1 MDLERLT
8 SRSREALRAA
18 LDLARDRS
26 HPEAGVPHLLRA
38 LLDQPE
44 GLTLPLLQR
53 AGANPADVHRRLSEV
68 LDGLPA
74 AYGATGEPRLAEPVA
89 RTLNA
94 ALEEASGLG
103 DEYVS
108 TEHLVLAM
116 LAGSDR
122 VATLL
127 REAGL
132 ERARVLEALRTI
144 RGTQRVTSP
153 DPETTYEA
161 LAKYSRDLTQAARE
175 GRLDP
180 VIGRDEEIRRAIQV
194 LVRRTKNN
202 PVLIG
207 EPGVGK
213 TAIVEGLAR
222 RIIEGDVPTLLK
234 DKTLV
239 ELDLSAMVAGAKYR
253 GEFEERLK
261 AVLKEIEA
269 SDGRIITFIDEL
281 HTVVGAGAA
290 EGAMDA
296 ANMLKP
302 LLARGR
308 LRMIG
313 ATTLSEYRAIEKDA
327 ALERRFQPVHVD
339 EPSVA
344 DTVGILRGLK
354 ERYEVHHGVRITDDA
369 IVAAASLS
377 HRYLTERFLPDK
389 AIDLLDEA
397 AAGLRIAIDSMP
409 PEIDEVD
416 RRRRQLEIE
425 RVSLAKE
432 ESAGARAR
440 LADLDV
446 ELAELGERLDAMKAR
461 WQQEKDAIDA
471 LQRLREDLEST
482 REQAAA
488 AEREGQLERTAELRY
503 GRIPELERSVAAA
516 EQAMAE
522 LRASGEALLE
532 EEVTETEIAQV
543 VGRWT
548 GIPVSRLVESESAKL
563 ARLEDELH
571 LRVVGQDVAVS
582 AVANAVRRSRA
593 GLSDPD
599 RPLGSFLFLGPTG
612 VGKTE
617 LARTLAQ
624 FLFDD
629 EQALVRI
636 DMGEY
641 QEKHTVSRLIGAP
654 PGYVGY
660 EDAGQLT
667 EAVRRRPYRVIL
679 LDEVE
684 KAHPDVFNVLL
695 QLLDDGRLTD
705 GQGRT
710 VDFRNVVVIMT
721 SNLGSTH
728 ILDVTLGPDEL
739 RERVMVDVR
748 GHFRP
753 EFLNRIDETVIFDRL
768 GQDDLRAIVDVQL
781 ERLRRRLEERDLEL
795 HVTDDGKDLLARLGY
810 DPIYGARPLKR
821 VIRTALEDPMALA
834 LLEGRIRDG
843 QVVEVGADGE
853 QVTIRGVDA
862 DAGGGADAG
871 AGTSGDAA

>member
-8 SRSREALRAA
+8 TKSKEALRAA
-18 LDLARDRS
+18 LVLARDRN
-26 HPEAGVPHLLRA
+26 HPEASQPHLLMA
-38 LLDQPE
+38 LLDQLE
-44 GLTLPLLQR
+44 GLTMPLLQR
-53 AGANPADVHRRLSEV
+53 AGANPADVRRLVGGV
-68 LDGLPA
+68 LDALPA
-74 AYGATGEPRLAEPVA
+74 AYGATGESTVSSQLV
-89 RTLNA
+89 RTLEA
-94 ALEEASGLG
+94 AVTEAQGLG
-103 DEYVS
+103 DEYAS

-122 VATLL
+122 TAGVL
-127 REAGL
+127 RDAGL
-132 ERARVLEALRTI
+132 TRDALLAALQTI
-144 RGTQRVTSP
+144 RGAQRVTSP
-153 DPETTYEA
+153 DPESTYEA
-161 LAKYSRDLTQAARE
+161 LAKYSRDLTAAARE
-175 GRLDP
+175 GKLDP

-239 ELDLSAMVAGAKYR
+239 ELDLSAMVAGAKFR

-269 SDGRIITFIDEL
+269 ADGRIITFIDEL

-302 LLARGR
+302 LLARGG

-313 ATTLSEYRAIEKDA
+313 ATTLTEYREIEKDA
-327 ALERRFQPVHVD
+327 ALERRFQPVHVA
-339 EPSVA
+339 EPSVP
-344 DTVGILRGLK
+344 DTIGILRGLK

-369 IVAAASLS
+369 IVAAAKLS

-425 RVSLAKE
+425 RVGLAKE
-432 ESAGARAR
+432 ESPTARQR
-440 LADLDV
+440 LADLEV
-446 ELAELGERLDAMKAR
+446 ELAELGERLDVMKAR
-461 WQQEKDAIDA
+461 WQEEKDAIA
-471 LQRLREDLEST
+471 ELQALREELEAT

-488 AEREGQLERTAELRY
+488 AEREGALERTAELRY
-503 GRIPELERSVAAA
+503 GTIPDLERRLAEADAAMTA
-516 EQAMAE
+516 
-522 LRASGEALLE
+522 LRASGESLLE

-548 GIPVSRLVESESAKL
+548 GIPVTRLMESESAKL
-563 ARLEDELH
+563 SRLEDELH
-571 LRVVGQDVAVS
+571 ERVIGQNAAVG

-593 GLSDPD
+593 GLADPD

-617 LARTLAQ
+617 LARTLAA

-636 DMGEY
+636 DMGEF
-641 QEKHTVSRLIGAP
+641 QEKHSISRLIGAP

-728 ILDVTLGPDEL
+728 ILDVTLAPDEL

-768 GQDDLRAIVDVQL
+768 GKADLRAIVDVQL
-781 ERLRRRLEERDLEL
+781 ARLVRRLEERDIEL
-795 HVTDDGKDLLARLGY
+795 RVTDAGKDLLADLGY
-810 DPIYGARPLKR
+810 DPVYGARPLKR
-821 VIRTALEDPMALA
+821 AIRSHVEDPMALA
-834 LLEGRIRDG
+834 LLEGRL
-843 QVVEVGADGE
+843 GASG
-853 QVTIRGVDA
+853 VIGVDA
-862 DAGGGADAG
+862 EDGELVLRGTGA
-871 AGTSGDAA
+871 TS

>member
-1 MDLERLT
+1 MDLDRLT
-8 SRSREALRAA
+8 SRSKEALRAA
-18 LDLARDRS
+18 IELARTRS
-26 HPEAGVPHLLRA
+26 HPEAGVAHLLRA

-44 GLTLPLLQR
+44 GLTMPLLQR
-53 AGANPADVHRRLSEV
+53 AGANPADLHRRVEELLAS
-68 LDGLPA
+68 LPA
-74 AYGATGEPRLAEPVA
+74 AYGATGEPRLADPVA
-89 RTLNA
+89 RLLDA
-94 ALEEASGLG
+94 AATEGATLG

-116 LAGSDR
+116 LDGGDR
-122 VATLL
+122 VAGLL
-127 REAGL
+127 RDAGL
-132 ERARVLEALRTI
+132 DDARVLEALRTI
-144 RGTQRVTSP
+144 RGSQRASSP
-153 DPETTYEA
+153 DPEATYEA

-180 VIGRDEEIRRAIQV
+180 VIGRDEEIRRTIQV

-261 AVLKEIEA
+261 AVLKEIES

-313 ATTLSEYRAIEKDA
+313 ATTLKEYRSIEKDA
-327 ALERRFQPVHVD
+327 ALERRFQPVHVA

-344 DTVGILRGLK
+344 DTIGILRGLK

-369 IVAAASLS
+369 IVAAATLS
-377 HRYLTERFLPDK
+377 NRYLTERFLPDK

-432 ESAGARAR
+432 DSTGARAR
-440 LADLDV
+440 LADLET
-446 ELAELGERLDAMKAR
+446 ELAEIGERLDAMKAR
-461 WQQEKDAIDA
+461 WQREKDAIEQ
-471 LQRLREDLEST
+471 LQSLREELEQS
-482 REQAAA
+482 REAAAA
-488 AEREGQLERTAELRY
+488 AEREGDLERTAELRY
-503 GRIPELERSVAAA
+503 GTLPALERDLAVA
-516 EQAMAE
+516 ETVITE
-522 LRASGEALLE
+522 LRESGESLLE
-532 EEVTETEIAQV
+532 EEVTEAEIAQV

-548 GIPVSRLVESESAKL
+548 GIPVARLVESESTKL
-563 ARLEDELH
+563 SRLEDELH
-571 LRVVGQDVAVS
+571 RRVIGQDVAVS

-617 LARTLAQ
+617 LARTLAA

-660 EDAGQLT
+660 DEGGQLT
-667 EAVRRRPYRVIL
+667 EAVRRRPYRIVL

-728 ILDVTLGPDEL
+728 ILDVTLSPDEL

-748 GHFRP
+748 SHFRP

-768 GQDDLRAIVDVQL
+768 GADQLRRIVDVQL
-781 ERLRRRLEERDLEL
+781 TRLRHRLEEREL
-795 HVTDDGKDLLARLGY
+795 GLRVTDAAADLLARLGY

-821 VIRTALEDPMALA
+821 IIRTLVEDPLALA
-834 LLEGRIRDG
+834 LLEGRILDG
-843 QVVEVGADGE
+843 QVVEIDAAGGDEV
-853 QVTIRGVDA
+853 VVRGVTA
-862 DAGGGADAG
+862 
-871 AGTSGDAA
+871 

>member
-8 SRSREALRAA
+8 SKSKEALRSA
-18 LDLARDRS
+18 LTLARDRN
-26 HPEAGVPHLLRA
+26 HPEAAPAHLLRA
-38 LLDQPE
+38 LLDQPD
-44 GLTLPLLQR
+44 GLTMPLIQR
-53 AGANPADVHRRLSEV
+53 AGADPTEVRRRLDGV
-68 LDGLPA
+68 LDALPA
-74 AYGATGEPRLAEPVA
+74 AYGATGEARIGDALVRALEAALAEA
-89 RTLNA
+89 Q
-94 ALEEASGLG
+94 GLG

-122 VATLL
+122 TSGALRDAGLTRDTLL
-127 REAGL
+127 Q
-132 ERARVLEALRTI
+132 ALQTI

-161 LAKYSRDLTQAARE
+161 LAKYSRDLTAAARE

-269 SDGRIITFIDEL
+269 SDGRIITFVDEL

-339 EPSVA
+339 EPSVP
-344 DTVGILRGLK
+344 DTIGILRGLK

-369 IVAAASLS
+369 IVAAAKLS

-425 RVSLAKE
+425 RVGLAKE
-432 ESAGARAR
+432 ESASARQR
-440 LADLDV
+440 LADLEV
-446 ELAELGERLDAMKAR
+446 ELAELGERLDVMKAR
-461 WQQEKDAIDA
+461 WQQEKDAIAA
-471 LQRLREDLEST
+471 LQGLREELEAV

-488 AEREGQLERTAELRY
+488 AEREGALERVAELRY
-503 GRIPELERSVAAA
+503 GTIPDLERRLAAA
-516 EQAMAE
+516 DAE
-522 LRASGEALLE
+522 MTALRESGESLLE
-532 EEVTETEIAQV
+532 EEVTEAEIAHV

-548 GIPVSRLVESESAKL
+548 GIPVARLMESESAKL

-571 LRVVGQDVAVS
+571 ERVIGQDAAVA

-593 GLSDPD
+593 GLADPD

-617 LARTLAQ
+617 LARTLAA

-636 DMGEY
+636 DMGEF
-641 QEKHTVSRLIGAP
+641 QEKHSISRLIGAP

-728 ILDVTLGPDEL
+728 ILDVTLGPEEL
-739 RERVMVDVR
+739 RDRVMVDVR

-768 GQDDLRAIVDVQL
+768 GPEDLRAIVDVQL
-781 ERLRRRLEERDLEL
+781 ERLRRRLEERDLGL
-795 HVTDDGKDLLARLGY
+795 HVTDAGKDLLARLGY

-821 VIRTALEDPMALA
+821 AIRTHVEDPLALA
-834 LLEGRIRDG
+834 LLEGRITGDT
-843 QVVEVGADGE
+843 VEVDADGE
-853 QVTIRGVDA
+853 RLVLRGS
-862 DAGGGADAG
+862 
-871 AGTSGDAA
+871 GT

>member
-8 SRSREALRAA
+8 SRSKEALRAA

-26 HPEAGVPHLLRA
+26 HPEASSAHLLAA
-38 LLDQPE
+38 LIEQRD

-53 AGANPADVHRRLSEV
+53 AGANPADVRRRLDEA
-68 LDGLPA
+68 LAALPA
-74 AYGATGEPRLAEPVA
+74 AYGATGEP
-89 RTLNA
+89 TIGA
-94 ALEEASGLG
+94 ALVRLLSAALGEAQALG
-103 DEYVS
+103 AEYAS

-122 VATLL
+122 TSGVLKD
-127 REAGL
+127 AGL
-132 ERARVLEALRTI
+132 ERDRVLEALRTI

-153 DPETTYEA
+153 DPESTYEA
-161 LAKYSRDLTQAARE
+161 LEKYSRDLTAAARE

-180 VIGRDEEIRRAIQV
+180 VIGRDEEIRRTIQV

-234 DKTLV
+234 DKQLV
-239 ELDLSAMVAGAKYR
+239 ELDLSAMVAGAKFR

-261 AVLKEIEA
+261 AVLQEIES

-290 EGAMDA
+290 EGSMDA

-313 ATTLSEYRAIEKDA
+313 ATTLSEYRTIEKDA
-327 ALERRFQPVHVD
+327 ALERRFQPVHVE
-339 EPSVA
+339 EPSVP
-344 DTVGILRGLK
+344 DTIGILRGLK

-369 IVAAASLS
+369 IVAAAKLS
-377 HRYLTERFLPDK
+377 DRYLTERFLPDK

-425 RVSLAKE
+425 RVGLAKE
-432 ESAGARAR
+432 ESATARAR
-440 LADLDV
+440 LADLEV
-446 ELAELGERLDAMKAR
+446 ELSELGERLDAMKAR
-461 WQQEKDAIDA
+461 WEQEKDAIA
-471 LQRLREDLEST
+471 GLQGLREELEAT
-482 REQAAA
+482 REQAAV
-488 AEREGQLERTAELRY
+488 AEREGALERVAELRY
-503 GRIPELERSVAAA
+503 GTIPELERRLVAADA
-516 EQAMAE
+516 AMVE
-522 LRASGEALLE
+522 MRESGESLLE

-548 GIPVSRLVESESAKL
+548 GIPVTRLIEAESAKL
-563 ARLEDELH
+563 SRLEDELH
-571 LRVVGQDVAVS
+571 QRVIGQDAAVR

-617 LARTLAQ
+617 LARTLAA

-629 EQALVRI
+629 EQAMVRI
-636 DMGEY
+636 DMGEF
-641 QEKHTVSRLIGAP
+641 QEKHSISRLIGAP

-728 ILDVTLGPDEL
+728 ILDVTLAPEQL
-739 RERVMVDVR
+739 REQVMVDVR

-768 GQDDLRAIVDVQL
+768 GRDELRSIVDVQL
-781 ERLRRRLEERDLEL
+781 GRLRGRLAERDLQL
-795 HVTDDGKDLLARLGY
+795 HVTDAGKDLLASLGF

-821 VIRTALEDPMALA
+821 AIRTYVEDPLALA
-834 LLEGRIRDG
+834 LLEGRISASG
-843 QVVEVGADGE
+843 GVGGGAGTVEVDADGE
-853 QVTIRGVDA
+853 QIVVRGS
-862 DAGGGADAG
+862 AG
-871 AGTSGDAA
+871 

>member
-8 SRSREALRAA
+8 SKSKEALRAA
-18 LDLARDRS
+18 LVLARDRN
-26 HPEAGVPHLLRA
+26 HPEAGQAHLLRA
-38 LLDQPE
+38 LIDQPE
-44 GLTLPLLQR
+44 GLTMPLLQR
-53 AGANPADVHRRLSEV
+53 AGVNPSDVRRRLDGV
-68 LDGLPA
+68 LDALPA
-74 AYGATGEPRLAEPVA
+74 AYGATGESRISDTLVRTLEAALAQA
-89 RTLNA
+89 RT
-94 ALEEASGLG
+94 LG
-103 DEYVS
+103 DEYAS

-122 VATLL
+122 TAGALKD
-127 REAGL
+127 AGL
-132 ERARVLEALRTI
+132 ERDRLLEALQTI

-153 DPETTYEA
+153 DPESTYEA
-161 LAKYSRDLTQAARE
+161 LAKYSRDLTAAARE

-269 SDGRIITFIDEL
+269 ADGRIITFIDEL

-327 ALERRFQPVHVD
+327 ALERRFQPVHVA
-339 EPSVA
+339 EPSVP
-344 DTVGILRGLK
+344 DTIGILRGLK

-369 IVAAASLS
+369 IVAAAKLS

-425 RVSLAKE
+425 RVGLAKE
-432 ESAGARAR
+432 ESASARQR
-440 LADLDV
+440 LADLEV
-446 ELAELGERLDAMKAR
+446 ELSELGEKLDVMKAR
-461 WQQEKDAIDA
+461 WQQEKDAISG
-471 LQRLREDLEST
+471 LQSLREELEAT
-482 REQAAA
+482 REQAAV
-488 AEREGQLERTAELRY
+488 AERDGALERVAELRY
-503 GRIPELERSVAAA
+503 GTIPELERRLAAA
-516 EQAMAE
+516 DAE
-522 LRASGEALLE
+522 MTALRESGESLLE
-532 EEVTETEIAQV
+532 EEVTEAEIAQV

-548 GIPVSRLVESESAKL
+548 GIPVSRLIESESAKL
-563 ARLEDELH
+563 SRLEDELH
-571 LRVVGQDVAVS
+571 ERVIGQHAAVA

-617 LARTLAQ
+617 LARTLAA

-636 DMGEY
+636 DMGEF
-641 QEKHTVSRLIGAP
+641 QEKHSISRLIGAP

-728 ILDVTLGPDEL
+728 ILDVTLAPEEL

-768 GQDDLRAIVDVQL
+768 GREDLRSIVDVQL
-781 ERLRRRLEERDLEL
+781 ARLRRRMEERDLEL
-795 HVTDDGKDLLARLGY
+795 RVTDAGKDLLADLGY
-810 DPIYGARPLKR
+810 DPVYGARPLKR
-821 VIRTALEDPMALA
+821 AIRSHVEDPLALA
-834 LLEGRIRDG
+834 LLEGRL
-843 QVVEVGADGE
+843 GASGVIE
-853 QVTIRGVDA
+853 VDA
-862 DAGGGADAG
+862 DGQQLVLRGEGAVASDTDGGG
-871 AGTSGDAA
+871 